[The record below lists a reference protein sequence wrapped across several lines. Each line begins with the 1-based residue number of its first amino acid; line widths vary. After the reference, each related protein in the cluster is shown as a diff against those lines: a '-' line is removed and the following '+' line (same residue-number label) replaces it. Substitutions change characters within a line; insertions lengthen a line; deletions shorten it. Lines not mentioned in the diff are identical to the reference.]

1 MSQTFLDEN
10 PPMILDA
17 TCSYG
22 RIWPAH
28 ATVRIDIRPETKP
41 DFVMDN
47 TNLNFPDAFFDEI
60 YYDPPHTFR
69 RTREGLAKLKAYRMR
84 SGRLSP
90 TFFER
95 FGFWE
100 TRTDW
105 ITNLK
110 GVNRE
115 FYRCLKP
122 TGFLYAKIAD
132 SKNGVHLF
140 EVETEL
146 FNFNIT
152 EDRTTKGKS
161 NMGTS
166 VVHWLTMRPKP

>member
-60 YYDPPHTFR
+60 YYDPPHVFR
-69 RTREGLAKLKAYRMR
+69 RGSLMAWASWLANEQRWSPYCFYPSLSGLQ
-84 SGRLSP
+84 
-90 TFFER
+90 
-95 FGFWE
+95 
-100 TRTDW
+100 
-105 ITNLK
+105 
-110 GVNRE
+110 
-115 FYRCLKP
+115 
-122 TGFLYAKIAD
+122 
-132 SKNGVHLF
+132 
-140 EVETEL
+140 
-146 FNFNIT
+146 
-152 EDRTTKGKS
+152 
-161 NMGTS
+161 
-166 VVHWLTMRPKP
+166 